1 MSEHPHCPDHVHQ
14 ELSGLTVPAR
24 PVRVKRF
31 ARSEKCRVVPVLIGL
46 DRLIAADR
54 AKPAGRESAV
64 GAAREG
70 AVADSFDRYAR
81 LAPDGDV
88 VTVAEFEVQR
98 LTELLKAV
106 VESGRLRRPPEDKA
120 QPLRLWRTRKL
131 RLKA

>member
-64 GAAREG
+64 GAAR
-70 AVADSFDRYAR
+70 A
-81 LAPDGDV
+81 LAPSPTASM
-88 VTVAEFEVQR
+88 VTPV
-98 LTELLKAV
+98 
-106 VESGRLRRPPEDKA
+106 SRRTA
-120 QPLRLWRTRKL
+120 MS
-131 RLKA
+131 

>member
-31 ARSEKCRVVPVLIGL
+31 ARSGKCRVVPVVIGL
-46 DRLIAADR
+46 DASSL
-54 AKPAGRESAV
+54 PTGRNRR
-64 GAAREG
+64 AARVPLARLELG
-70 AVADSFDRYAR
+70 AVAGSFDRYAR

-106 VESGRLRRPPEDKA
+106 VESGRLRA
-120 QPLRLWRTRKL
+120 VCACVTRRSL
-131 RLKA
+131 ARIPRV

>member
-1 MSEHPHCPDHVHQ
+1 MPLARL
-14 ELSGLTVPAR
+14 ELWRRRRQL
-24 PVRVKRF
+24 
-31 ARSEKCRVVPVLIGL
+31 
-46 DRLIAADR
+46 
-54 AKPAGRESAV
+54 
-64 GAAREG
+64 
-70 AVADSFDRYAR
+70 YAR

>member
-1 MSEHPHCPDHVHQ
+1 MSR
-14 ELSGLTVPAR
+14 R
-24 PVRVKRF
+24 P
-31 ARSEKCRVVPVLIGL
+31 G
-46 DRLIAADR
+46 ADR
-54 AKPAGRESAV
+54 ARPPHHRRPGETGGPRECRWRGSSF
-64 GAAREG
+64 G

>member
-1 MSEHPHCPDHVHQ
+1 VPLARL
-14 ELSGLTVPAR
+14 EL
-24 PVRVKRF
+24 
-31 ARSEKCRVVPVLIGL
+31 
-46 DRLIAADR
+46 
-54 AKPAGRESAV
+54 
-64 GAAREG
+64 G

>member
-14 ELSGLTVPAR
+14 ELSGLAVPAR

-31 ARSEKCRVVPVLIGL
+31 ARSGKCRVVPVVIGL
-46 DRLIAADR
+46 DASSL
-54 AKPAGRESAV
+54 PTGRNRR
-64 GAAREG
+64 AARVPLARLELW
-70 AVADSFDRYAR
+70 RRRRQLYAR